1 MTAQRTL
8 SPEEVVSALYEGI
21 FRRRADPSGS
31 AAYLNALLN
40 GYSLSKIIE
49 EMIASDEF
57 RNVRGS
63 NVLPVITLPD
73 LTSLYP
79 EKYHKSNSGPPIFIA
94 DVDDDFRF
102 LERLIIEHRYYDSLG
117 VWSPAIDLDKQIT
130 AAIVEGLG
138 ARRCV
143 ELGCFTGPVLSL
155 LADRGIEAT
164 GVEVSHLAFL
174 LAYPNIRNKIRY
186 GDLLSV
192 DLDSSCDVFLAMD
205 VLEHLSPLRI
215 DEYIARIAKMI
226 SSEGFVY
233 LNSPMFGADRV
244 FGTPFEAYLSEWQR
258 VGDASFWRHL
268 HCDDIGWPM
277 HGHLIWASPNWWER
291 QFSNHGLVRDHAIEE
306 VLHET
311 LASFFERAPARRSLF
326 VLKRAQN
333 IGPQD
338 ETRDR
343 IRVVLSR
350 ALNDFVS
357 I

>member
-1 MTAQRTL
+1 MSAQRTL
-8 SPEEVVSALYEGI
+8 TPEEVVSALYEGI
-21 FRRRADPSGS
+21 FCRRADPSGMV
-31 AAYLNALLN
+31 AYRNALLN

-57 RNVRGS
+57 RGIRGS
-63 NVLPVITLPD
+63 NVLPVTTFPD
-73 LTSLYP
+73 LTNLYP
-79 EKYHKSNSGPPIFIA
+79 KKYRKSNGGPPVFTA

-102 LERLIIEHRYYDSLG
+102 LEHMIIEYQYYDSFG
-117 VWSPAIDLDKQIT
+117 VWSPSIDLDKTIT
-130 AAIVEGLG
+130 ATIVESLG
-138 ARRCV
+138 ARTCV

-155 LADRGIEAT
+155 LADRGIKVT

-174 LAYPNIRNKIRY
+174 LAYPNVRNKIRY

-215 DEYIARIAKMI
+215 DEYIARIAQMI
-226 SSEGFVY
+226 SSDGFVY

-244 FGTPFEAYLSEWQR
+244 FGTPFEAYLPEWQR

-268 HCDDIGWPM
+268 HCDDKGWPM

-291 QFSNHGLVRDHAIEE
+291 QFSNHGLVRDHPIEE

-338 ETRDR
+338 ETRER
-343 IRVVLSR
+343 IRVFLSR
-350 ALNDFVS
+350 ALNAA
-357 I
+357 